1 MMFIDACILYHLTKH
16 NSSFPSDINIGHI
29 VRTSYFST
37 LFEQT
42 ITCSFSLWLSSV
54 HSPSHR
60 LYTSIHPPVPFPPW
74 SCPSARLSH
83 HNNGGRSLDPNSQ
96 IDWSAWNAWWIL
108 VAWSHLEPATEKKDR
123 PFQVVE
129 FMASTGADD
138 PNTIRNMAVC
148 PYSSAQWHTCPVKHI
163 WSPVPGLSQQA
174 KATRWISTQ
183 LYYTTR
189 FCRNLQ
195 VIDLWRRWFVEVGH
209 SGHTLR
215 DWKQEIRNWW
225 YFNWCWF
232 RKIGET

>member
-1 MMFIDACILYHLTKH
+1 MKLSK
-16 NSSFPSDINIGHI
+16 
-29 VRTSYFST
+29 RTS
-37 LFEQT
+37 
-42 ITCSFSLWLSSV
+42 W
-54 HSPSHR
+54 
-60 LYTSIHPPVPFPPW
+60 
-74 SCPSARLSH
+74 SH

-96 IDWSAWNAWWIL
+96 IDWSAWNARWIL

-129 FMASTGADD
+129 FMASTGPDD

-148 PYSSAQWHTCPVKHI
+148 PYSNSAQWHTCPVKHI

-225 YFNWCWF
+225 YFNWCCF
-232 RKIGET
+232 RKNRWNLKLKMDQQDFCHTLSFCKTFRADGLPFFSGW